1 MARSGALNRLSV
13 AWRNMNREEGTM
25 TKSEY
30 IARLM
35 GPVLLI
41 IAIGMVF
48 GLVVE
53 GPGYSSLM
61 KEFIADRAVIFLTGI
76 LALLAG
82 VAIVNAHNLWV
93 QDWRVI
99 VTILGWLLV
108 VRGIMLLVFPLTVQ
122 VFGDRIAASQTGV
135 VAGAAVTFV
144 LGAIL
149 CIMGYEDLWE
159 KHTRRHRSTRVVA
172 AGGRRGKSPRRKR
185 A

>member
-1 MARSGALNRLSV
+1 
-13 AWRNMNREEGTM
+13 M
-25 TKSEY
+25 TTSRY

-35 GPVLLI
+35 GPVLLVI
-41 IAIGMVF
+41 GIGMVF
-48 GLVVE
+48 GLMME

-61 KEFIADRAVIFLTGI
+61 KEFIADRAVIFVTGI

-99 VTILGWLLV
+99 VTVLGWLLV
-108 VRGIMLLVFPLTVQ
+108 LRGVMLLVFPLTVQ
-122 VFGDRIAASQTGV
+122 VFGDRIAASQAGV
-135 VAGAAVTFV
+135 VSGAAVTFV

-159 KHTRRHRSTRVVA
+159 KHTRPRHSTRVA
-172 AGGRRGKSPRRKR
+172 AASGQRGKTPRRKR

>member
-1 MARSGALNRLSV
+1 
-13 AWRNMNREEGTM
+13 M
-25 TKSEY
+25 TTSRY

-35 GPVLLI
+35 GPVLLVI
-41 IAIGMVF
+41 GIGMVF
-48 GLVVE
+48 GLMME
-53 GPGYSSLM
+53 GPAYSSLM
-61 KEFIADRAVIFLTGI
+61 KEFIANRAVIFLTGF

-93 QDWRVI
+93 PDWRVI

-108 VRGIMLLVFPLTVQ
+108 LRGIMLLVFPLTVQ
-122 VFGDRIAASQTGV
+122 MFGDRIAASQAGV
-135 VAGAAVTFV
+135 VAGAALTFV

-159 KHTRRHRSTRVVA
+159 SHARRRSTARA
-172 AGGRRGKSPRRKR
+172 ASVGGHRGKRPRRKR

>member
-1 MARSGALNRLSV
+1 
-13 AWRNMNREEGTM
+13 MNREEGTM
-25 TKSEY
+25 TTSRY
-30 IARLM
+30 IAQLM
-35 GPVLLI
+35 GPVLLV
-41 IAIGMVF
+41 IAIGMSI
-48 GLVVE
+48 GLMME

-61 KEFIADRAVIFLTGI
+61 KEFIANRAVIFLTGI

-108 VRGIMLLVFPLTVQ
+108 LRGIMLLVFPLTVQ
-122 VFGDRIAASQTGV
+122 VFGDRIAASETGV

-149 CIMGYEDLWE
+149 CVMGYEHLWAG
-159 KHTRRHRSTRVVA
+159 KPRRHSSARA
-172 AGGRRGKSPRRKR
+172 ASAGERRGKSPRRKR